1 MKRCNCGEQMNGF
14 EVTFYPKTY
23 ECPSCGATLMIDT
36 KGIHHWYNSECKQGT
51 YMPPILTN
59 NKEEKE

>member
-1 MKRCNCGEQMNGF
+1 MNGF

-23 ECPSCGATLMIDT
+23 ECPACGATLMIDT
-36 KGIHHWYNSECKQGT
+36 KGIHHWYNSEGKQGT